1 MSECARASGR
11 VRVGGDG
18 YEAQSSP
25 LLLGMLSTFV
35 IHSIGQSPAC
45 QQMQTFVPRL
55 IEALP
60 KINSILL
67 RLGRA
72 AVVFEYLRVGHYLVQ
87 KGGIREDRVVYF
99 CELLLVA
106 QLFNESLV
114 LAREGEKIFAT
125 AIVASYLAH
134 VLSTATW
141 WVRAHGHTV

>member
-1 MSECARASGR
+1 
-11 VRVGGDG
+11 
-18 YEAQSSP
+18 
-25 LLLGMLSTFV
+25 
-35 IHSIGQSPAC
+35 
-45 QQMQTFVPRL
+45 MQTFVPRL

-106 QLFNESLV
+106 
-114 LAREGEKIFAT
+114 
-125 AIVASYLAH
+125 
-134 VLSTATW
+134 
-141 WVRAHGHTV
+141 